1 MCADQAEQTKYE
13 ARIVGLQR
21 AKHEAV
27 AKAEA
32 QSQKAILLQQEF
44 DKHVAEKARY
54 AQNVSCFIQ
63 KTTEK
68 PCMPVCSVLLCR
80 GYLGQFMT
88 FP

>member
-54 AQNVSCFIQ
+54 AQKC
-63 KTTEK
+63 
-68 PCMPVCSVLLCR
+68 VLLHPKDHREAVYACVFC
-80 GYLGQFMT
+80 LAM
-88 FP
+88 